1 METEIHRRLP
11 NSLRELKAVSSPE
24 VLSTLPSLRYHW
36 CSAVTQNCMS
46 QDCQSYQRVPLSM
59 PMQLFQPDTS
69 EGFFQPDTSEGLSL
83 LCQMTL
89 ACAHTACKA
98 AHQTSLPS

>member
-69 EGFFQPDTSEGLSL
+69 EGLSL